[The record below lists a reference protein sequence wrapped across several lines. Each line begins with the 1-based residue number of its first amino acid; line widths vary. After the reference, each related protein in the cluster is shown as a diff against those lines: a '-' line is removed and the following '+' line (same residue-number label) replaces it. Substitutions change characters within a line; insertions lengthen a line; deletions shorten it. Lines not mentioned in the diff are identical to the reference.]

1 MKLMSLLFEE
11 LDYQSTPLGEIVLR
25 RRADPRLQG
34 LIIYEVLLGEEFLMS
49 SLFTEAEIELA
60 SLALQGLPKD
70 SVDVVV
76 GGLGLGYTAAAALQ
90 EPALKSLKVIEVR
103 EAVIKWHKQ
112 EMVPVGE
119 ILNRDSRCELVHAD
133 FFARAM
139 ADSESFDES
148 GERVHA
154 VLLDIDHSPTHW
166 LNSQNQTFYSKAG
179 LQAMTRKI
187 HPGGVFGLWSND
199 PPDSEFTNLLESI
212 FERVEHQVVSFAN
225 PYTEGKSSNT
235 VYLAQKKP
243 EDSE

>member
-60 SLALQGLPKD
+60 SLALKGLPEN

-76 GGLGLGYTAAAALQ
+76 GGLGLGYTAAAALK
-90 EPALKSLKVIEVR
+90 EPALKSLKVIEVM

-119 ILNRDSRCELVHAD
+119 TLNKDSRCELMHAD

-139 ADSESFDES
+139 SDSNSFDDS
-148 GERVHA
+148 GEKVHA

-166 LNSQNQTFYSKAG
+166 LNSENKRFYSKAG
-179 LQAMTRKI
+179 LKAMANKI
-187 HPGGVFGLWSND
+187 HPAGVFGLWSND
-199 PPDSEFTNLLESI
+199 PPDLEFTALLESI
-212 FERVEHQVVSFAN
+212 FESVEYHVVSFAN
-225 PYTEGKSSNT
+225 PYTDEQSSNT
-235 VYLAQKKP
+235 VYIARKHN
-243 EDSE
+243 S